1 MRYKKMFLTMFFFI
15 FFVSCP
21 IVYGDAVDTIENNL
35 GVEASNIIL
44 LILTCGVV
52 VIVAFDAR
60 IALMIA
66 FLLYASLFIVFTLA
80 TEAGYGGFD
89 PYFSGVAMMACF
101 VLLALSLLVTYK
113 KANSPPSGIA

>member
-1 MRYKKMFLTMFFFI
+1 MVQSNAISTM
-15 FFVSCP
+15 
-21 IVYGDAVDTIENNL
+21 ENNL
-35 GVEASNIIL
+35 GVNISDIIL
-44 LILTCGVV
+44 IILTGGII

-60 IALMIA
+60 IALMLA

-80 TEAGYGGFD
+80 TEAGYSGFD